1 MYILEKLK
9 LYLDNCCFNRPFDN
23 QNQMRINLETEA
35 KLFIQSLI
43 IDKKVDFIWSFIL
56 LFENENNPFDA
67 RRETIFDFSK
77 HAVEIISA
85 NDKILKEAKEIK
97 SSGLKE
103 KDALHIACAVY
114 ANCDYFISTDD
125 RILKYETDMINII
138 DPIDFIKVWEG
149 RNDE

>member
-1 MYILEKLK
+1 LLQST
-9 LYLDNCCFNRPFDN
+9 FDN
-23 QNQMRINLETEA
+23 QKQMRINLETEA
-35 KLFIQSLI
+35 KLFIPSLV
-43 IDKKVDFIWSFIL
+43 IDKKVYFIWSFIL
-56 LFENENNPFDA
+56 LFENENNPFNA

-77 HAVEIISA
+77 HAVKIISA

-125 RILKYETDMINII
+125 RILKYETDLINII
-138 DPIDFIKVWEG
+138 DPIAFIKVWEG
-149 RNDE
+149 RNGE